1 MVVVEKGGG
10 PTKEGHGGSGPTWDG
25 EGRECALVI
34 NRMERMDSLGCRQ
47 DSHKISG
54 GSALCLA
61 PLATWGGRL
70 RQLRDGFAFAFTCF
84 QVACLL
90 AWPGKAGQGRADDT
104 HVAGSADR

>member
-1 MVVVEKGGG
+1 MVLIV
-10 PTKEGHGGSGPTWDG
+10 SGPAWDG
-25 EGRECALVI
+25 DGEEATRDQGGKV
-34 NRMERMDSLGCRQ
+34 DSLGCRQ

-90 AWPGKAGQGRADDT
+90 ACLAGQGRADDT